1 MKQLFVWDLHGTLEQ
16 GNDRAVVDVSNRVL
30 ERHGYPERFTY
41 EDGMK
46 LYGSK
51 WYEYFQWLLPH
62 KTYETWSHL
71 QDDCFD
77 LSESDIQLQCRWLQP
92 SDHAREVLTSIAE
105 HADWDQ
111 ILISNTRTAN
121 LKIFIDALGI
131 APFFPEGSHY
141 AVDGHSARERAT
153 KKEVL
158 RDHLKNKHYDHLIF
172 IGDSPSDMRLKEV
185 AGGTTYLYTHGD
197 FPFRECEADYK
208 IRDLRAILETGS

>member
-30 ERHGYPERFTY
+30 ERHGYQERFTY

-51 WYEYFQWLLPH
+51 WYEYFQWLLPQES
-62 KTYETWSHL
+62 YPTWSRL

-77 LSESDIQLQCRWLQP
+77 LSQSDITLQCRWLQP
-92 SDHAREVLTSIAE
+92 SDYALDVLRSIAQ

-111 ILISNTRTAN
+111 ILISNTRAAN

-131 APFFPEGSHY
+131 APFFPEGSRY
-141 AVDGHSARERAT
+141 AVDGHAAQERAT
-153 KKEVL
+153 KKGVL
-158 RDHLKNKHYDHLIF
+158 RDHLKNRHYDRLVF

-185 AGGTTYLYTHGD
+185 AGGTSYLYAHAD
-197 FPFRECEADYK
+197 FPFRKCEADYR
-208 IRDLRAILETGS
+208 IRDLRAILEPRN